1 MTGDPLSS
9 DEVKPKVQ
17 PLNKESRRRDRRA
30 REAIK
35 SSNRALVRETASKF
49 CDAVFVLSP
58 RTPGYWD
65 LINQACEV
73 RRLADNLG
81 GTR

>member
-1 MTGDPLSS
+1 
-9 DEVKPKVQ
+9 
-17 PLNKESRRRDRRA
+17 
-30 REAIK
+30 
-35 SSNRALVRETASKF
+35 VRETASKF